1 MLSTPFSVYSSSS
14 HPDFHSPFLLSTNPK
29 LPPPPP
35 PPPSITSSATT
46 ITAYRS
52 RPPHYRCQYASWK
65 FTNSFV
71 ELVLLGIVLKI
82 FLIVLPSTIMVISIQ
97 RGSTLC
103 LDYLSLVLKHMTDPL
118 KTLPKG
124 EGFEKVVEFMDAYS
138 ISQEDF
144 ESLMLM
150 SKFQGMPNLPEGVQ
164 PTVKFALTMAYNKG
178 SKTRVIRTTYLITLP
193 GIKSFLQDDL

>member
-52 RPPHYRCQYASWK
+52 RPPHYRCQYASW
-65 FTNSFV
+65 
-71 ELVLLGIVLKI
+71 
-82 FLIVLPSTIMVISIQ
+82 
-97 RGSTLC
+97 STLC